1 MDGLAPIWPQSRTQF
16 DGISLGDAWPCSSM
30 PPAPGWERIVC
41 FHKLTQW
48 MAYSLMVPMQ
58 KLVGVT
64 WAGEYLL
71 TGLPE
76 YRNGG
81 LLIDLG
87 LLILKEPQEKRG
99 LEAYHQNSKKAGQ
112 PNVEVVPMFT
122 PEDDVIVEWRA
133 CTLGFLD
140 MLLPEVNAALGFEGD
155 QALSL
160 AQVLEAGTWK
170 VRLLFIEAFGYRE
183 LIYYHTGWPRNS
195 RILTP
200 KYKRTPHHDSF

>member
-1 MDGLAPIWPQSRTQF
+1 MDGLAPIWPQSRIQC
-16 DGISLGDAWPCSSM
+16 DGVSLGDAWPCSSM
-30 PPAPGWERIVC
+30 LSGERIVC

-48 MAYSLMVPMQ
+48 MAYSLMVPMN
-58 KLVGVT
+58 KLAGIN

-87 LLILKEPQEKRG
+87 LLTLKEVQEKRG
-99 LEAYHQNSKKAGQ
+99 VGTYHQNSKKAGQ
-112 PNVEVVPMFT
+112 PCVEVVPTFS

-140 MLLPEVNAALGFEGD
+140 MLLPEVNKALGLEGD
-155 QALSL
+155 KSLSL
-160 AQVLEAGTWK
+160 AQMLEAGTWK
-170 VRLLFIEAFGYRE
+170 VCVREKPSIAPFNNTTQRADEKLPSTLVQIQRHHLL
-183 LIYYHTGWPRNS
+183 
-195 RILTP
+195 
-200 KYKRTPHHDSF
+200 